1 MRCAWHHLR
10 EEVYHTMTLAFA
22 VVFGVFVVALV
33 VLVVL
38 IVRWALNRDRAA
50 RERQSGGDLS

>member
-1 MRCAWHHLR
+1 
-10 EEVYHTMTLAFA
+10 MTLAFA